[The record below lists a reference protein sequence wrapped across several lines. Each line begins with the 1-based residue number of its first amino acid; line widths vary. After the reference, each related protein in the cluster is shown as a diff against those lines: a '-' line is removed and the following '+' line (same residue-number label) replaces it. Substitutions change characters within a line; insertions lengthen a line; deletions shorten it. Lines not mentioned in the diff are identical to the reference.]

1 MEALVDSIMSR
12 KPEAVDLDLTVTKAA
27 AILSARTDKCL
38 IVARDN
44 VVLGIVTATDMVD
57 KVIAAG
63 ANPERVFVSDIMST
77 PVITVS
83 VTATIAKA
91 AELMSEYGVAR
102 LPVVDESGS
111 LAGLVTSVELAR
123 WLAKM
128 NDFQDPALNA
138 LAKLKKEGEG
148 GPYR

>member
-1 MEALVDSIMSR
+1 MEALVDSIMSK
-12 KPEAVDLDLTVTKAA
+12 KPEAVDLELTVAKAA
-27 AILSARTDKCL
+27 AVLARRTDRCL
-38 IVARDN
+38 IVAKDDF
-44 VVLGIVTATDMVD
+44 VLGIVTATDMVE

-63 ANPERVFVSDIMST
+63 ANPEKVFVSDIMTT
-77 PVITVS
+77 PVITVGA
-83 VTATIAKA
+83 TATIAKA

-102 LPVVDESGS
+102 LPVVDEGGT

-138 LAKLKKEGEG
+138 LAKLKKEGG
-148 GPYR
+148 VGPYR

>member
-1 MEALVDSIMSR
+1 MEALVDSIMSK
-12 KPEAVDLDLTVTKAA
+12 KPEGVGLELTVTKAA
-27 AILSARTDKCL
+27 SILADREDRCL
-38 IVARDN
+38 IVTKNDF
-44 VVLGIVTATDMVD
+44 VLGIVTSSDMVE

-63 ANPERVFVSDIMST
+63 ANPDKVFLSDIMTT
-77 PVITVS
+77 PVITVP

-91 AELMSEYGVAR
+91 AELMSEYCVAR
-102 LPVVDESGS
+102 LPIVDESGA

-123 WLAKM
+123 WLAKL

-138 LAKLKKEGEG
+138 LAKLKKGGEG

>member
-1 MEALVDSIMSR
+1 MEALVDSIMSK
-12 KPEAVDLDLTVTKAA
+12 KPEAVDLDLTVVKAA
-27 AILSARTDKCL
+27 AILARRTDRCL
-38 IVARDN
+38 IVAKDDF
-44 VVLGIVTATDMVD
+44 VLGIVTATDMVE

-63 ANPERVFVSDIMST
+63 ANPEKVFVSDIMTT

-83 VTATIAKA
+83 VTATIGKA
-91 AELMSEYGVAR
+91 AELMSEYGIER
-102 LPVVDESGS
+102 LPVVDESGT

-138 LAKLKKEGEG
+138 LAKLKKVGDG